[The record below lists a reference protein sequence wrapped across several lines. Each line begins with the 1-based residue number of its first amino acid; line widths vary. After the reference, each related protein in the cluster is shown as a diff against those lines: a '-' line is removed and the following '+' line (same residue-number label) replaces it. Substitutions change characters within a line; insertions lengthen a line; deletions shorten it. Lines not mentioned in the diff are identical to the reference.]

1 MTHLKHPKQNAAH
14 ARRIYYSGLVC
25 ALLFIPV
32 AIGGFATNGEPDLAS
47 MGLMIESVK
56 QENFTKTV
64 PAFGDIGTYAPV
76 IIRNECLSIERRIL
90 ELVPEGSYV
99 QAEDVVCVLDAS
111 DLQARLDLQTIA
123 LIKARAALAAA
134 KINESLQGFINSRRL
149 STSQYRSTIA
159 TGQLRAYEQAEAAV
173 EIERLE
179 GDVHLK
185 EEILQTVQE
194 EFDSSHKFMALGY
207 RNTATLMTVD
217 AKRKNA
223 ITALESAKRA
233 LNLAK
238 EFQQPRDLFELQCE
252 AENARNALNHAELQN
267 QLSLKVSELRTLEM
281 QRRLS
286 IVQKQVDQTIQA
298 IESCTLRSSKAG
310 EVVYCHNR
318 DRGRMIDVGEFAYY
332 RQDLIRVS
340 NRSRLVIFARV
351 SDRQAHE
358 LHENQTV
365 EFRVQSDPDHAFKG
379 TLTWIAAM
387 PSPVSRY
394 QPYDRYQDVE
404 ISVDP
409 DQEGFDSLP
418 LGSTVVADISVDDR
432 PDVLQV
438 PVNAVFNHHGDYAVL
453 TKTQT
458 ALSVRSVAL
467 GANNETNVE
476 ILNGLDSSDYVVTG
490 DQQTLQKLAD
500 SVTR

>member
-1 MTHLKHPKQNAAH
+1 MTHQKHPKQNAAH

-32 AIGGFATNGEPDLAS
+32 AIGGFATNAEPDLVS
-47 MGLMIESVK
+47 MGLVMESVK
-56 QENFTKTV
+56 QKNFAKTV

-76 IIRNECLSIERRIL
+76 MIKNECLSIERRIL

-99 QAEDVVCVLDAS
+99 QAEDVVCVLDTS
-111 DLQARLDLQTIA
+111 DLQARLDAQTIA
-123 LIKARAALAAA
+123 LIKAKAALAAA
-134 KINESLQGFINSRRL
+134 KINESLQGFVNSRRL
-149 STSQYRSTIA
+149 STSQYRNTIA
-159 TGQLRAYEQAEAAV
+159 TGQLQAYEQAEAATEV
-173 EIERLE
+173 ERLE
-179 GDVHLK
+179 GDVRLK
-185 EEILQTVQE
+185 DEILQTIQE
-194 EFDSSHKFMALGY
+194 EFEAAHRFTALGY
-207 RNTATLMTVD
+207 RNTAALMAVD
-217 AKRKNA
+217 AKRRNA
-223 ITALESAKRA
+223 KTAFERARGA
-233 LNLAK
+233 LNLAR
-238 EFQQPRDLFELQCE
+238 EFQQPRNLFELQCE
-252 AENARNALNHAELQN
+252 AENARNALDHAELQN
-267 QLSLKVSELRTLEM
+267 QLSLKVAELRTLEM

-286 IVQKQVDQTIQA
+286 IVQKQVEQTIEA

-332 RQDLIRVS
+332 KQDLIRVS
-340 NRSRLVIFARV
+340 NRSHLVIFARV

-365 EFRVQSDPDHAFKG
+365 EFRVQSEPDHAFTG

-409 DQEGFDSLP
+409 DQEGCDSLP

-458 ALSVRSVAL
+458 ALCVRSVEL
-467 GANNETNVE
+467 GSNNESSVE
-476 ILNGLDSSDYVVTG
+476 ILNGLDSSEYVVTG
-490 DQQTLQKLAD
+490 NQQTLQKLAD

>member
-1 MTHLKHPKQNAAH
+1 MKQQTPLKHHATQ
-14 ARRIYYSGLVC
+14 ARRVYYCGLAC

-32 AIGGFATNGEPDLAS
+32 AIGGFATNGEPDLRS
-47 MGLMIESVK
+47 MGLVTEDVK
-56 QENFTKTV
+56 QERFTKQV
-64 PAFGDIGTYAPV
+64 QAFGDVRTLAP
-76 IIRNECLSIERRIL
+76 IMIKNECLSRERRIL

-99 QAEDVVCVLDAS
+99 EADEILCVLDTS
-111 DLQARLDLQTIA
+111 DLQARLDAQTVT
-123 LIKARAALAAA
+123 LIRAKANLAAA
-134 KINESLQGFINSRRL
+134 KISESLQGFINSRRL
-149 STSQYRSTIA
+149 STRQYRNTIA
-159 TGQLRAYEQAEAAV
+159 MGQLHAYEQAEAAV

-207 RNTATLMTVD
+207 RNTATMMTVD

-223 ITALESAKRA
+223 VTALETAKRA
-233 LNLAK
+233 LNLAR
-238 EFQQPRDLFELQCE
+238 EFQQPRNLFELQCE
-252 AENARNALNHAELQN
+252 AENARNELNYAELQN
-267 QLSLKVSELRTLEM
+267 KLSLKVTELRTLEM

-298 IESCTLRSSKAG
+298 IESCTLRAPKAG

-318 DRGRMIDVGEFAYY
+318 DRGRMIEVGEFAYY
-332 RQDLIRVS
+332 KQDLIRVS
-340 NRSRLVIFARV
+340 NRSQLIVFARV
-351 SDRQAHE
+351 SDRQAYE
-358 LHENQTV
+358 LRENQQV

-387 PSPVSRY
+387 PSAPSRY

-409 DQEGFDSLP
+409 NQDGFDSLP
-418 LGSTVVADISVDDR
+418 LGSTVVADIFVDDR

-438 PVNAVFNHHGDYAVL
+438 PVKAVFNHHGDYAVL
-453 TKTQT
+453 TKTQSG
-458 ALSVRSVAL
+458 LSVRPVEL
-467 GANNETNVE
+467 GVNNETSVE
-476 ILNGLDSSDYVVTG
+476 ILNGLDSSEQVVTG